1 MNVNTHP
8 AEKWRV
14 SGWMSRN
21 VLTLKPK
28 SPAVDA
34 YELMHDH
41 SIRHVPVVDHNKI
54 VGIVSDRDLRPLIH
68 PGRSTPTHKLFDT
81 PVESIMSRKP
91 ICTTPDASIQEAGEI
106 ICREK
111 IGALPVV
118 EDGKLMGI
126 VTTED
131 VLWALLENTRE
142 MEFED

>member
-41 SIRHVPVVDHNKI
+41 RIRHVPVVDHNKI

-68 PGRSTPTHKLFDT
+68 PGRSTPTHKLFET

-91 ICTTPDASIQEAGEI
+91 VCVTPDASIQEA
-106 ICREK
+106 
-111 IGALPVV
+111 
-118 EDGKLMGI
+118 
-126 VTTED
+126 
-131 VLWALLENTRE
+131 
-142 MEFED
+142 